1 MKWHPSQIGKL
12 MTNGRAKDSMGETAK
27 SYIKQCAKEDFYNY
41 TTELNNKYIWKGRE
55 QELESINLI
64 NSVRFTDYVK
74 NEVTIENDYLIGTA
88 DIIIEQRVIDVKTSW
103 SLDTFPALVEDA
115 VNPLYEWQLRA
126 YMMLYD
132 KPCAEL
138 IYCMVTT
145 RDEFLNEY
153 ENLQLHRVDH
163 IDPEKRITALWYDR
177 DEDIEA
183 KMVARLKEASELYHE
198 YYEQLNNK

>member
-12 MTNGRAKDSMGETAK
+12 MTNGRAKDSIGETAK
-27 SYIKQCAKEDFYNY
+27 SYIKECAKQDFYNY
-41 TTELNNKYIWKGRE
+41 TTELNTKEIMKGRE
-55 QELESINLI
+55 QEQDSIDLL

-74 NEVTIENDYLIGTA
+74 NQQTIENDYLIGTA
-88 DIIIEQRVIDVKTSW
+88 DIVIDQRIIDIKTPW
-103 SLDTFPALVEDA
+103 SLKTFPALNEDA

-126 YMMLYD
+126 YMLLYD

-145 RDEFLNEY
+145 WDEFLNEY

-163 IDPEKRITALWYDR
+163 INPEKRITALWYDR

-183 KMVARLKEASELYHE
+183 KMIARLKEASDLYHE
-198 YYEQLNNK
+198 YFTQLQNK

>member
-12 MTNGRAKDSMGETAK
+12 MTNGRAKDSIGETAK
-27 SYIKQCAKEDFYNY
+27 SYIKECAKQDFYNY
-41 TTELNNKYIWKGRE
+41 TTELNTKEIMKGRE
-55 QELESINLI
+55 QEQDSIDLL

-74 NEVTIENDYLIGTA
+74 NQQTIENDYLIGTA
-88 DIIIEQRVIDVKTSW
+88 DIVIDQRIIDIKTPW
-103 SLDTFPALVEDA
+103 SLKTFPALNEDA

-126 YMMLYD
+126 YMLLYD

-145 RDEFLNEY
+145 WDEFLNEY

-163 IDPEKRITALWYDR
+163 INPEKRITALWYDR

-183 KMVARLKEASELYHE
+183 KMIARLKEASDLYHE
-198 YYEQLNNK
+198 YYTQLQNK

>member
-1 MKWHPSQIGKL
+1 MKWHPSQIGML
-12 MTNGRAKDSMGETAK
+12 MTNGRAKDSIGETAK
-27 SYIKQCAKEDFYNY
+27 SYIKQCVKEDFYNY

-64 NSVRFTDYVK
+64 NSVRFTDYLK

-88 DIIIEQRVIDVKTSW
+88 DIISEQKVIDVKTSW
-103 SLDTFPALVEDA
+103 SLDTFPALIEDA
-115 VNPLYEWQLRA
+115 INPLYEWQLRA

-132 KPCAEL
+132 KPTAEL

-145 RDEFLNEY
+145 WDEFLNEY

-163 IDPEKRITALWYDR
+163 INPEKRITALWYDR
-177 DEDIEA
+177 DEDIEV
-183 KMVARLKEASELYHE
+183 KMVARLKEASELYHD

>member
-1 MKWHPSQIGKL
+1 
-12 MTNGRAKDSMGETAK
+12 MTNGRAKDSIGETAK
-27 SYIKQCAKEDFYNY
+27 SYIKQCVKEDFYNY

-55 QELESINLI
+55 QELESITLL
-64 NSVRFTDYVK
+64 NSVRFTQYTK
-74 NEVTIENDYLIGTA
+74 NDITIENDYLIGTA
-88 DIIIEQRVIDVKTSW
+88 DIISEQKVIDVKTSW
-103 SLDTFPALVEDA
+103 SLDTFPALIEDA
-115 VNPLYEWQLRA
+115 INPLYEWQLRA

-145 RDEFLNEY
+145 WDEFLNEY

-163 IDPEKRITALWYDR
+163 ISPEKRITALWYDR

-183 KMVARLKEASELYHE
+183 KMVARLKEASDLYHE

>member
-27 SYIKQCAKEDFYNY
+27 SYIKECAKQDFYNY

-55 QELESINLI
+55 QEQDSIDLL
-64 NSVRFTDYVK
+64 NSVRFTDYTK
-74 NEVTIENDYLIGTA
+74 NIIRIDNEWMIGEC
-88 DIIIEQRVIDVKTSW
+88 DIITENSVIDVKTSW
-103 SLDTFPALVEDA
+103 SLDTFPALMEDA

-132 KPCAEL
+132 KACAEL

-163 IDPEKRITALWYDR
+163 HAPEKRITALWFDR
-177 DEDIEA
+177 DELLEE
-183 KMVARLKEASELYHE
+183 KMIARLKEASDLYHE
-198 YYEQLNNK
+198 YYERLNNK

>member
-12 MTNGRAKDSMGETAK
+12 MTNGRAKDSIGETAK

-74 NEVTIENDYLIGTA
+74 NEWTIENDYLIGTA
-88 DIIIEQRVIDVKTSW
+88 DIVIESRVIDVKTSW
-103 SLDTFPALVEDA
+103 SLDTFPALMEDA

-126 YMMLYD
+126 YMMLYN

-145 RDEFLNEY
+145 WDEFLNEY

-163 IDPEKRITALWYDR
+163 INPEKRITALWYDR

-183 KMVARLKEASELYHE
+183 KMVARLKEASDLYHE

>member
-12 MTNGRAKDSMGETAK
+12 MTNGRAKDSIGETAK

-41 TTELNNKYIWKGRE
+41 NTELNNKYIWKGRE

-64 NSVRFTDYVK
+64 NSVRFTDYLK

-88 DIIIEQRVIDVKTSW
+88 DIISEQKVIDVKTSW
-103 SLDTFPALVEDA
+103 SLDTFPALIEDA
-115 VNPLYEWQLRA
+115 INPLYEWQLRA

-132 KPCAEL
+132 KPTAEL

-145 RDEFLNEY
+145 WDEFLNEY

-163 IDPEKRITALWYDR
+163 IDPSKRITALWYDR

-183 KMVARLKEASELYHE
+183 KMIARLQEASELYHD

>member
-12 MTNGRAKDSMGETAK
+12 MTNGRAKDSIGETAK

-41 TTELNNKYIWKGRE
+41 TTELNNKYIWKGRK

-64 NSVRFTDYVK
+64 NSVRFTNYVK

-88 DIIIEQRVIDVKTSW
+88 DIVIEQRVIDVKTSW

-145 RDEFLNEY
+145 WDEFLNEY

-163 IDPEKRITALWYDR
+163 INPEKRITAIWYDR

-183 KMVARLKEASELYHE
+183 KMVARLKEASDLYHE

>member
-12 MTNGRAKDSMGETAK
+12 MTNGRAKDSIGETAK
-27 SYIKQCAKEDFYNY
+27 SYIKQCAKEDFYGY

-64 NSVRFTDYVK
+64 NSVRFTNYVK
-74 NEVTIENDYLIGTA
+74 NEQTIENDYLIGTA
-88 DIIIEQRVIDVKTSW
+88 DIVIEQRVIDVKTSW
-103 SLDTFPALVEDA
+103 SLDTFPALTEDA

-145 RDEFLNEY
+145 WDEFLNEY

-163 IDPEKRITALWYDR
+163 INPEKRITAIWYDR

-183 KMVARLKEASELYHE
+183 KMVARLKEASDLYHE
-198 YYEQLNNK
+198 YFTQLQNK

>member
-27 SYIKQCAKEDFYNY
+27 NYIKECAKEDFYNY
-41 TTELNNKYIWKGRE
+41 TTELNTKEIMKGRE
-55 QELESINLI
+55 QEQDSIDLL
-64 NSVRFTDYVK
+64 NSVRFTNYVK
-74 NEVTIENDYLIGTA
+74 NEVTVENDYLIGTA
-88 DIIIEQRVIDVKTSW
+88 DIVIEQRVIDIKTPW
-103 SLDTFPALVEDA
+103 SLKTFAAFAEDA

-145 RDEFLNEY
+145 WDEFLNEY

-177 DEDIEA
+177 DEFIEA
-183 KMVARLKEASELYHE
+183 KMVARLKEASDLYHE

>member
-12 MTNGRAKDSMGETAK
+12 MTNGRAKDSIGETAK
-27 SYIKQCAKEDFYNY
+27 SYIKECAKEDFYNY
-41 TTELNNKYIWKGRE
+41 NTQLNNKYIWKGRE

-64 NSVRFTDYVK
+64 NLVRFTDYLK

-88 DIIIEQRVIDVKTSW
+88 DIISEQKVIDVKTSW
-103 SLDTFPALVEDA
+103 SLDTFPALMEDA
-115 VNPLYEWQLRA
+115 INPLYEWQLRA

-132 KPCAEL
+132 KPTAEL

-145 RDEFLNEY
+145 WDEFLNEY
-153 ENLQLHRVDH
+153 DNLQLHRVDH
-163 IDPEKRITALWYDR
+163 IDPVKRITALWYDR

-183 KMVARLKEASELYHE
+183 KMIARLKEASELYDG
-198 YYEQLNNK
+198 YYTQLINK

>member
-1 MKWHPSQIGKL
+1 MRSDAVLGNLGWRCAVARRRQHVQV
-12 MTNGRAKDSMGETAK
+12 DSVLPAQERHEIAANYVCGEH
-27 SYIKQCAKEDFYNY
+27 
-41 TTELNNKYIWKGRE
+41 
-55 QELESINLI
+55 
-64 NSVRFTDYVK
+64 VK
-74 NEVTIENDYLIGTA
+74 VGGL
-88 DIIIEQRVIDVKTSW
+88 
-103 SLDTFPALVEDA
+103 PHALVEDA

-145 RDEFLNEY
+145 WDEFLNEY

-163 IDPEKRITALWYDR
+163 INPEKRITALWYDR

-183 KMVARLKEASELYHE
+183 KMVARLKEASDLYHE

>member
-12 MTNGRAKDSMGETAK
+12 MTNGRAKDSIGETAK
-27 SYIKQCAKEDFYNY
+27 SYIKECAKQDFYNY
-41 TTELNNKYIWKGRE
+41 TTELNTKEIMKGRE
-55 QELESINLI
+55 QEQDSIDLL

-74 NEVTIENDYLIGTA
+74 NQQTIENDYLIGTA
-88 DIIIEQRVIDVKTSW
+88 DIVIDQRIIDIKTPW
-103 SLDTFPALVEDA
+103 SLKTFPALNEDA

-126 YMMLYD
+126 YMLLYD

-145 RDEFLNEY
+145 WDEFLNEY

-163 IDPEKRITALWYDR
+163 INPEKRITALWYDR
-177 DEDIEA
+177 DEDVEA
-183 KMVARLKEASELYHE
+183 KMIARLKEASDLYHE
-198 YYEQLNNK
+198 YYTQLQNK

>member
-12 MTNGRAKDSMGETAK
+12 MTNGRAKDSIGETAK
-27 SYIKQCAKEDFYNY
+27 SYIKQCVKEDFYNY

-64 NSVRFTDYVK
+64 NSVRFTDYLK

-88 DIIIEQRVIDVKTSW
+88 DIISEQKVIDVKTSW
-103 SLDTFPALVEDA
+103 SLDTFPALIEDA
-115 VNPLYEWQLRA
+115 INPLYEWQLRA

-132 KPCAEL
+132 KPTAEL

-145 RDEFLNEY
+145 WDEFLNEY

-163 IDPEKRITALWYDR
+163 INPEKRITALWYDR
-177 DEDIEA
+177 DEDIEV